1 MNDKD
6 FLLEIF
12 NSDSLGL
19 IDKVSLPKKTEPKIE
34 TNLAGQKEKEVQD
47 WIDTHGREPSEKS
60 QDITERILAKRHKAM
75 KKDVKTVNDA
85 NPLNSPLLDELL
97 SKLERNNS
105 IYDFS
110 NSLLTKPSEKP
121 RKTNDF
127 VAQRTPMKNFN
138 QYEPM
143 FIKVQREIESK
154 ARQIVPFTATGLE
167 VGNFYIAGGLLCYID
182 EIYEKVRT
190 SFGRIDKRIHVIFAN
205 GTESNMLFAS
215 FQKIMSAENGRTV
228 KEPQIT
234 NKEFEL
240 SNEDVQTGII
250 YILRS
255 ASDDETVTQ
264 FGKELYKIGYTSTT
278 IEERIKNAAN
288 EPTYLCAPVI
298 IMEQWKCQNLNA
310 RALETFLH
318 RFFASEQKQIQVHNK
333 GKTQVASEWYHVPL
347 DVLEKTIPLI
357 ICGEIVNYRYDSL
370 RRDLMRVK

>member
-1 MNDKD
+1 
-6 FLLEIF
+6 
-12 NSDSLGL
+12 
-19 IDKVSLPKKTEPKIE
+19 
-34 TNLAGQKEKEVQD
+34 
-47 WIDTHGREPSEKS
+47 
-60 QDITERILAKRHKAM
+60 
-75 KKDVKTVNDA
+75 
-85 NPLNSPLLDELL
+85 
-97 SKLERNNS
+97 
-105 IYDFS
+105 
-110 NSLLTKPSEKP
+110 
-121 RKTNDF
+121 
-127 VAQRTPMKNFN
+127 
-138 QYEPM
+138 
-143 FIKVQREIESK
+143 
-154 ARQIVPFTATGLE
+154 
-167 VGNFYIAGGLLCYID
+167 
-182 EIYEKVRT
+182 
-190 SFGRIDKRIHVIFAN
+190 
-205 GTESNMLFAS
+205 MLFAT
-215 FQKIMSAENGRTV
+215 FQKIMSTENGRTV
-228 KEPQIT
+228 KTPQID

-278 IEERIKNAAN
+278 VEERIKNAAN

-370 RRDLMRVK
+370 KRDLMRVK

>member
-12 NSDSLGL
+12 NSDYLGL
-19 IDKVSLPKKTEPKIE
+19 IDKVPLPKKAEPRVE
-34 TNLAGQKEKEVQD
+34 TNLASQKEKEVQD

-75 KKDVKTVNDA
+75 KKDVKTVNDD

-127 VAQRTPMKNFN
+127 VAQRKPMKNFN

-205 GTESNMLFAS
+205 GTESNMLFAT
-215 FQKIMSAENGRTV
+215 FQKIMSTENGRTV
-228 KEPQIT
+228 KTPQID

-278 IEERIKNAAN
+278 VEERIKNAAN

-370 RRDLMRVK
+370 KRDLMRVK